1 MEEKEIEKTKRVNPF
16 LEQYKTPHETV
27 PFDKIKLEDYEEAFL
42 EGIRRDDEQIE
53 KTINNPA
60 EPTFDNT
67 IINVDDD
74 KDGYYDLLSRV
85 STVFFNLLS
94 AETNDEMDALAQKMQ
109 PILTKHAND
118 VRLNKKLFERIK
130 AVHDNHRELPVEVD
144 SLKATMQDPTINHY
158 KVIGLAGDWATTSEL
173 GDFNVEFVVPSKAK
187 DLLAAM
193 FGNDAVSDLTKVTLK
208 TGDTDLDATTGFT
221 GVALEPKKF
230 KIQGTIAIVDDNNAL
245 YRQIRFSFRRHIP
258 TYYQIPQDLSMD

>member
-1 MEEKEIEKTKRVNPF
+1 MKKIEELKDIFVGPKTLLYAKAI
-16 LEQYKTPHETV
+16 T
-27 PFDKIKLEDYEEAFL
+27 D
-42 EGIRRDDEQIE
+42 
-53 KTINNPA
+53 
-60 EPTFDNT
+60 
-67 IINVDDD
+67 
-74 KDGYYDLLSRV
+74 LSR
-85 STVFFNLLS
+85 TTLDITADL
-94 AETNDEMDALAQKMQ
+94 
-109 PILTKHAND
+109 
-118 VRLNKKLFERIK
+118 
-130 AVHDNHRELPVEVD
+130 ELPVEVD

-230 KIQGTIAIVDDNNAL
+230 KIQGTIAIVDDTKTNVMVITNIAL
-245 YRQIRFSFRRHIP
+245 YATLQWDDTGTKPVAFKFSGSIEGAGKKSIAWL
-258 TYYQIPQDLSMD
+258 TKAAGA

>member
-1 MEEKEIEKTKRVNPF
+1 MKKIEELKDIFVGPKTLLYAKAITD
-16 LEQYKTPHETV
+16 LSKTTL
-27 PFDKIKLEDYEEAFL
+27 DITA
-42 EGIRRDDEQIE
+42 
-53 KTINNPA
+53 
-60 EPTFDNT
+60 
-67 IINVDDD
+67 
-74 KDGYYDLLSRV
+74 DL
-85 STVFFNLLS
+85 
-94 AETNDEMDALAQKMQ
+94 
-109 PILTKHAND
+109 
-118 VRLNKKLFERIK
+118 
-130 AVHDNHRELPVEVD
+130 ELPVEVD

-230 KIQGTIAIVDDNNAL
+230 KIQGTIAIVDDTKTNVMVITNIAL
-245 YRQIRFSFRRHIP
+245 YATLQWDETGTKPVAFKFSGSIEGAGKKSIAWLTKAP
-258 TYYQIPQDLSMD
+258 ANGVGG

>member
-1 MEEKEIEKTKRVNPF
+1 MAMKKIEELKDIFVGPKTLLYAKAITD
-16 LEQYKTPHETV
+16 LSK
-27 PFDKIKLEDYEEAFL
+27 
-42 EGIRRDDEQIE
+42 
-53 KTINNPA
+53 
-60 EPTFDNT
+60 PTLDIT
-67 IINVDDD
+67 A
-74 KDGYYDLLSRV
+74 DL
-85 STVFFNLLS
+85 
-94 AETNDEMDALAQKMQ
+94 
-109 PILTKHAND
+109 
-118 VRLNKKLFERIK
+118 
-130 AVHDNHRELPVEVD
+130 ELPVEVD

-230 KIQGTIAIVDDNNAL
+230 KIQGTIAIVDDTKTNVMVITNIAL
-245 YRQIRFSFRRHIP
+245 YATLQWDDTGTKPVAFKFSGSIEGAGKKSIAWL
-258 TYYQIPQDLSMD
+258 TKAAGA